1 MPLRFIE
8 CLTHVEMPFNP
19 LETELTP
26 KVGGGTSSVIN
37 TLLCSI
43 TSSKSGGMYLIRR
56 MLFIILR
63 SDSVK
68 TQTGNLKANCK
79 YREI

>member
-37 TLLCSI
+37 TLLWSI
-43 TSSKSGGMYLIRR
+43 TPSKWGYLIRR

-68 TQTGNLKANCK
+68 AQP
-79 YREI
+79 